1 MLVMGNKD
9 ETMTYSNFLDFE
21 EEIFLM
27 EIADPAEKNDS
38 AKWIMK
44 RTGPGN
50 DVMYY
55 LVERKYYY
63 SSVYP
68 FFFTKNRKLGALRR
82 IGRLGSGTKKLGS
95 AMMIGMSNCKEFG
108 RGAASP
114 RISSRKSGSSSGRTE
129 FIGWS
134 CLGPRAG
141 K

>member
-68 FFFTKNRKLGALRR
+68 FFLPKIENWGH
-82 IGRLGSGTKKLGS
+82 
-95 AMMIGMSNCKEFG
+95 
-108 RGAASP
+108 
-114 RISSRKSGSSSGRTE
+114 
-129 FIGWS
+129 
-134 CLGPRAG
+134 
-141 K
+141 